1 MNLANHHYGWPGRAF
16 EHRLA
21 SAVKKDR
28 MELVTFVNA
37 RREAYL
43 KAAESIPAPGRD
55 VDRLHGKFATI
66 YAAGCTAIR
75 FQILPFSKDELRG
88 AVLTCERDHIAF
100 IAKELGLA
108 AILG

>member
-1 MNLANHHYGWPGRAF
+1 MQ
-16 EHRLA
+16 
-21 SAVKKDR
+21 
-28 MELVTFVNA
+28 LVAFVNA
-37 RREAYL
+37 RCEAYL

-55 VDRLHGKFATI
+55 VDRLHSKFATI

-75 FQILPFSKDELRG
+75 FQILPVSKDELRG